1 MFQIA
6 QEIVSELSARVPAAR
21 VRMCG
26 HIEKGDLVCLY
37 AIWGHN
43 LELDSEFEFVLGD
56 PEGFERAVEWLSD
69 IVYDVYA

>member
-6 QEIVSELSARVPAAR
+6 EEIVSELSARVLAAR
-21 VRMCG
+21 VRICG
-26 HIEKGDLVCLY
+26 HIAKGDLVSLY

-56 PEGFERAVEWLSD
+56 PEGFERAVEWFSD